1 MILKIAFRNTFR
13 QKRRTIL
20 TALAMAVGFTLLSLT
35 IGLSD
40 GAYGGIIEM
49 FTRNRTGHIQV
60 HREGYLD
67 KPSLYETID
76 GYTTVGEKI
85 QRTEGVEAWTPRVY
99 AAGLGSVGEKSTA
112 VQIIG
117 IDVTREIQTTRFDNK
132 VVEGSVLAE
141 TPSHQAVIGTGLA
154 KILSAKVGSEIVIF
168 SQAADGSLANDV
180 YKIIGIAESGDDPT
194 DRTVCYLHIEDAQE
208 LFVLEG
214 RAHEIAV
221 IVSNINHVD
230 KVTNAI
236 EASLNDSS
244 LDVAPWQVV
253 AKSFYRAMRAD
264 QQGDAISRWVIMLIV
279 AIGVLN
285 TVLMSVLER
294 TREYGVLKAVGTT
307 PFQIFRLVICE
318 VVIIALGSICIGALL
333 GVLANYLL
341 SIYGITYPEEIS
353 YGGMKFKTLYAEV
366 NVRSLITPAITVM
379 LSAAVVSLFPAIK
392 AARILPAR
400 AMRTH

>member
-20 TALAMAVGFTLLSLT
+20 TALAMIVGFTLLSLT

-60 HREGYLD
+60 HRAGYLD

-76 GYTTVGEKI
+76 GYAAIGETIQSTT
-85 QRTEGVEAWTPRVY
+85 GVEAWTPRVY

-117 IDVTREIQTTRFDNK
+117 VDVARETQATRFDQK

-141 TPSHQAVIGTGLA
+141 SASHEAVIGKGLA
-154 KILSAKVGSEIVIF
+154 KILSAKIDSEIVIF
-168 SQAADGSLANDV
+168 SQGADGSIANDV
-180 YKIIGIAESGDDPT
+180 YQIVGITESGDDAT
-194 DRTVCYLHIEDAQE
+194 DRTACYLHIDDAQE

-214 RAHEIAV
+214 RAHEIVV
-221 IVSNINHVD
+221 IVSNINQVSKITD
-230 KVTNAI
+230 AI
-236 EASLNDSS
+236 ETRLNNST
-244 LDVAPWQVV
+244 LEVAPWQVV
-253 AKSFYRAMRAD
+253 AKSFYRAMKAD

-294 TREYGVLKAVGTT
+294 TREYGVLKAVGTKPT
-307 PFQIFRLVICE
+307 QIFWLVICE
-318 VVIIALGSICIGALL
+318 VVVIAIGSICVGVLL
-333 GVLANYLL
+333 GVLSNYLL
-341 SIYGITYPEEIS
+341 SIYGITYPEAITF
-353 YGGMKFKTLYAEV
+353 GGMKFTTLYAEV
-366 NVRSLITPAITVM
+366 NVRCLIIPAITVM
-379 LSAAVVSLFPAIK
+379 LSATIVSLFPAIK
-392 AARILPAR
+392 AARIMPAT